1 MNFLWKALILQMA
14 ENDIYIFY
22 VKRNADE
29 DGAME
34 LWL

>member
-1 MNFLWKALILQMA
+1 MIFLWKTLSLQMA
-14 ENDIYIFY
+14 ENNIYIFS

-29 DGAME
+29 DGAKE